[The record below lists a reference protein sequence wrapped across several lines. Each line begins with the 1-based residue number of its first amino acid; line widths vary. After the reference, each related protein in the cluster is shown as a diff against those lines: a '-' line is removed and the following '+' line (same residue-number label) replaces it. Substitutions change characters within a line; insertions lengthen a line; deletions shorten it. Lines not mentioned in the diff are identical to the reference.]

1 MSWLWNTHVA
11 LYTFRYKSSGQRGSC
26 FDKLCF
32 VSLKKIKGDVGEG
45 ANNPLHHTE

>member
-1 MSWLWNTHVA
+1 MSWLWNTHVV
-11 LYTFRYKSSGQRGSC
+11 LSSGQRGSC

-45 ANNPLHHTE
+45 ANNPSHHTE